1 MALSLWQHL
10 QDAQRSTSLSRL
22 TASLGSKSHAELV
35 FERTVALTLAHL
47 VSLNQRHGRGLVLAL
62 VNTRTVSGLWQT
74 LDQTAVLKA
83 LGQDLGGSP
92 DQLAKAVDDVAA
104 CVLEEVFMLVDMACL
119 GEEGLA
125 ELLEGQPEHLQG
137 HAPDWVWTLSG
148 LEDLRGQAVVEEAPA
163 LDVAAGI
170 ASLTALMHNAQH
182 QQEELAMGH
191 AAHHDDHHPVVAE
204 PVFRAA
210 GSLARALAPVP
221 AILIL
226 GLLTCVFSH
235 NPKTNNLS
243 MLEHHVAEPAA
254 QVAPS
259 EQPAE
264 PLVMTDATG
273 QAVEIPLPPVTPAST
288 LAEVQA
294 INTPPAPSEPTADVE
309 SAPAQ

>member
-10 QDAQRSTSLSRL
+10 QDAQRTASLTRL
-22 TASLGSKSHAELV
+22 TALLGRKSDAELV

-74 LDQTAVLKA
+74 LDQAAVQQA
-83 LGQDLGGSP
+83 LGQELGDTP
-92 DQLAKAVDDVAA
+92 DQLDKAVDDVAA
-104 CVLEEVFMLVDMACL
+104 RVLEEVFMLVDMASL
-119 GEEGLA
+119 GEDGLA

-137 HAPDWVWTLSG
+137 HAPDWVWTQAG
-148 LEDLRGQAVVEEAPA
+148 LDNLRGQAVVEAAPA

-170 ASLTALMHNAQH
+170 ASLTALMHTAQH

-210 GSLARALAPVP
+210 SRLARALAPLP
-221 AILIL
+221 AALIL
-226 GLLTCVFSH
+226 GLLVCLFSH
-235 NPKTNNLS
+235 NPKTNNLN
-243 MLEHHVAEPAA
+243 MLEHHVAEP
-254 QVAPS
+254 VAEAVS

-264 PLVMTDATG
+264 PLVMTDVTG
-273 QAVEIPLPPVTPAST
+273 QAVEIPQPPVTPAAT
-288 LAEVQA
+288 LAEVDA
-294 INTPPAPSEPTADVE
+294 INTPPAPLAE